1 MRTVLLVAFAA
12 ALSALSAVSPGAAF
26 ADELTPA
33 IVDPA
38 VAIQTSLAKDSMAS
52 VQANAA
58 TIEEQAGKLGAPAA
72 KIAEAAKELKATT
85 KIGDARAAFGKLSE
99 AIVQYM
105 DAHNLTLDPRIRVA
119 MCPMVNKPWLQRDGP
134 IQNPYYGTEMPTCG
148 SFKK

>member
-1 MRTVLLVAFAA
+1 MRTVILVAFAA
-12 ALSALSAVSPGAAF
+12 ALSSAAAF

-38 VAIQTSLAKDSMAS
+38 VAIQTSLAKDSLTGVA
-52 VQANAA
+52 ANAG

-72 KIAEAAKELKATT
+72 KIAEAARELKATT
-85 KIGDARAAFGKLSE
+85 KIADARTAFGKLSE
-99 AIVQYM
+99 ALVQYM
-105 DAHNLTLDPRIRVA
+105 DAQKLTLDPRIRVA

-134 IQNPYYGTEMPTCG
+134 IQNPYYGTQMPTCG

>member
-1 MRTVLLVAFAA
+1 MRLGLALALAASVVCASVAH
-12 ALSALSAVSPGAAF
+12 

-38 VAIQTSLAKDSMAS
+38 VAIQSSLAKDSMAS

-58 TIEEQAGKLGAPAA
+58 IIEEQAGKLGAPAA
-72 KIAEAAKELKATT
+72 KIAEAAKQLKATT
-85 KIGDARAAFGKLSE
+85 KLADARTAFGNLND

-105 DAHNLTLDPRIRVA
+105 DANKLTTAKGIRVA
-119 MCPMVNKPWLQRDGP
+119 FCPMVNKPWLQRDGA

>member
-1 MRTVLLVAFAA
+1 MRTAIAVAFVATVGCAA
-12 ALSALSAVSPGAAF
+12 AVF

-38 VAIQTSLAKDSMAS
+38 VAIQNSLVKDSMAS

-58 TIEEQAGKLGAPAA
+58 IIEEQAGKLGAPGA
-72 KIAEAAKELKATT
+72 KMAEAAKQLKATT
-85 KIGDARAAFGKLSE
+85 KLADARTAFGNLND

-105 DAHNLTLDPRIRVA
+105 EANKLTTAKGIRVA
-119 MCPMVNKPWLQRDGP
+119 YCPMVNKPWLQRDGA